1 MFTTNRHTTPLR
13 YIPALLAV
21 AALGLS
27 ACSTEE
33 LPDNGGNSNGKTAIE
48 FAMSNTGGIGMSL
61 DSRAAAS
68 DASRAGFG
76 SNTRIVMR
84 IGSESTDDGS
94 LKYTRTTAT
103 ASKQVTTGTA
113 DYSTVTFAQGTEMRY
128 WDDAHG
134 RKSQLSVYAVA
145 IPDKNSGTLLPE
157 TKLSIGTLGENSKWA
172 SESTPDN
179 TIAWTVSADQST
191 AGTVSNQDLCYSNN
205 IQTGGKNGV
214 YQYKFSASDYPAFP
228 GCNPDGSIIEKT
240 PRTDGLIDGVMKY
253 YTETGYSGGKF
264 DRGHMIF
271 RHALSR
277 ITVKLTAGDGYNP
290 STAFVVDHV
299 QINNI
304 RLADGTNTKLNLVD
318 GTWSGYNTA
327 QTITKMETASPQA
340 SATHHREFVAQTI
353 PGDEIDQNSTENRL
367 ELVVD
372 NNIYYITDK
381 MLFTAFSTSAT
392 DDISGDKLTL
402 RQGRNYE
409 INVTVSKKKIDNI
422 TASIIPWATVTSS
435 NMDVNNAYIQ
445 LELYDPSGTAIDGSY
460 SSNPPLLFRL
470 DDPSQNFI
478 FSDDQWKHY
487 KWYTKY
493 DKYNSLTWDGTN
505 SRWTTNLFFETNYAS
520 YHFRMTNEKTDN
532 KIHLGPGSSG
542 PFGEADYFDI
552 ATSDE
557 DIWWGAPML
566 TSATLKYDYQNTA
579 SVTPSTDYTSPLAGG
594 FSSSIHWGIA
604 ATESPIKFTMLHI
617 KSQID
622 VVLKTTTGP
631 DAVKLKDGDNTAI
644 VKVVRAFNNGNV
656 ELGRGMVKTSGSTGE
671 YVMKLPTYNSRFS
684 DYFATANEATKAYWS
699 YYVPQELVRNS
710 GANAN
715 DFVGIEITT
724 PDGNVYKIN
733 RLSEITEKT
742 VGSDV
747 GQGQAESQKIL
758 RWLPNH
764 HYTYTF
770 TLKKTEVTAT
780 ATVTKWNEVTA
791 GNEDVTIE

>member
-61 DSRAAAS
+61 DSRA
-68 DASRAGFG
+68 GFG
-76 SNTRIVMR
+76 QSTRIVMR

-179 TIAWTVSADQST
+179 TIAWEVSADQSA

-205 IQTGGKNGV
+205 IQADAERGKNGV
-214 YQYKFSASDYPAFP
+214 YRYDFGTGSYPTFP
-228 GCNPDGSIIEKT
+228 GCYEDGTIKQ
-240 PRTDGLIDGVMKY
+240 PGLENGVMKY
-253 YTETGYSGGKF
+253 TTPSASEPGKF

-277 ITVKLTAGDGYNP
+277 ITVKLTAGDGYDP

-318 GTWSGYNTA
+318 GTWSGYTTA

-470 DDPSQNFI
+470 DDPSPNFI

-505 SRWTTNLFFETNYAS
+505 SRWTTDLFFETNYAS

-566 TSATLKYDYQNTA
+566 NTATLKYDYEHTA
-579 SVTPSTDYTSPLAGG
+579 SVTSGTDYRSPLDGG

-733 RLSEITEKT
+733 RLSEIEASA
-742 VGSDV
+742 VGSEA

-791 GNEDVTIE
+791 DKEDVTIE

>member
-1 MFTTNRHTTPLR
+1 M
-13 YIPALLAV
+13 LLAV

-61 DSRAAAS
+61 DSRA
-68 DASRAGFG
+68 GFG
-76 SNTRIVMR
+76 QSTRIVMR

-157 TKLSIGTLGENSKWA
+157 NKLSIGTLGENSKWA

-214 YQYKFSASDYPAFP
+214 YQYKFSTSDYPAFP
-228 GCNPDGSIIEKT
+228 GCNPDGTIIEKS

-253 YTETGYSGGKF
+253 YTEPGYSGGKF

-271 RHALSR
+271 RHALTR
-277 ITVKLTAGDGYNP
+277 ITVKLKAGDGYDP

-299 QINNI
+299 QINKI

-318 GTWSGYNTA
+318 GTWSGYTTG
-327 QTITKMETASPQA
+327 QTITKMEKATPQA

-422 TASIIPWATVTSS
+422 TASIIPWATVTSG

-445 LELYDPSGTAIDGSY
+445 LDLYTPSGTTINGSY
-460 SSNPPLLFRL
+460 EAPLLFRL
-470 DDPSQNFI
+470 DDPSSSFI
-478 FSDDQWKHY
+478 FNDTDWKHY

-505 SRWTTNLFFETNYAS
+505 NRWTTDLFFESNYAS
-520 YHFRMTNEKTDN
+520 YHFRMTNEKTDS

-552 ATSDE
+552 DTSE
-557 DIWWGAPML
+557 KDIWWGAPML
-566 TSATLKYDYQNTA
+566 KTATLKYDYEHTA
-579 SVTPSTDYTSPLAGG
+579 SVTSGTDYRSPLDGG

-622 VVLKTTTGP
+622 VVLKTTTGS

-644 VKVVRAFNNGNV
+644 VKVVRAFNKGNV
-656 ELGRGMVKTSGSTGE
+656 ELGRGMVKTSGSTGD
-671 YVMKLPTYNSRFS
+671 LALNQPTT
-684 DYFATANEATKAYWS
+684 YFKTDKVETNPYWL
-699 YYVPQELVRNS
+699 YYVPQQLSNGS
-710 GANAN
+710 NY
-715 DFVGIEITT
+715 VGIEITT
-724 PDGNVYKIN
+724 PDGNIYKIN
-733 RLSEITEKT
+733 KLSDITAKT
-742 VGSDV
+742 VVSDV
-747 GQGQAESQKIL
+747 GQGQTESQKIL

-791 GNEDVTIE
+791 DKEDVTIE

>member
-76 SNTRIVMR
+76 AATRIVMR
-84 IGSESTDDGS
+84 IGSESTDGGS

-103 ASKQVTTGTA
+103 ASAQVSEGTA

-157 TKLSIGTLGENSKWA
+157 NKLSIGTLGENSKWA

-179 TIAWTVSADQST
+179 TIAWEVSADQSA

-205 IQTGGKNGV
+205 IQNGGENGV
-214 YQYKFSASDYPAFP
+214 YRWSFTEPQGYPSFP
-228 GCNPDGSIIEKT
+228 GVDNISRLG
-240 PRTDGLIDGVMKY
+240 DGVMKY
-253 YTETGYSGGKF
+253 TTPSPSEPGKF

-277 ITVKLTAGDGYNP
+277 ITVKLTAGDGYDP

-299 QINNI
+299 QINKI

-318 GTWSGYNTA
+318 GTWSGYTTG
-327 QTITKMETASPQA
+327 QKITKMEEATPQTGA
-340 SATHHREFVAQTI
+340 AHHREFVAQTI

-445 LELYDPSGTAIDGSY
+445 LDLYTPSGTAINGTY

-470 DDPSQNFI
+470 DDPSPNFI
-478 FSDDQWKHY
+478 FRDDQWKHY

-552 ATSDE
+552 DTSDE
-557 DIWWGAPML
+557 DIWWGAPMRSGANL
-566 TSATLKYDYQNTA
+566 VYDFANDSQDTSAPK
-579 SVTPSTDYTSPLAGG
+579 GG
-594 FSSSIHWGIA
+594 YSSSLHWGIA

-631 DAVKLKDGDNTAI
+631 DAVKLYDETKSGDDRYAK

-656 ELGRGMVKTSGSTGE
+656 ELGRGMVKTSDSAGE
-671 YVMKLPTYNSRFS
+671 YVMKLPTYNSRIS
-684 DYFATANEATKAYWS
+684 DYFATANEATNAYWS

-710 GANAN
+710 GANAE

-733 RLSEITEKT
+733 RLSEIEASS
-742 VGSDV
+742 VGSEA
-747 GQGQAESQKIL
+747 GQGQTARDNIT

-770 TLKKTEVTAT
+770 NLTKTGVTAT

-791 GNEDVTIE
+791 DKEDVSIE

>member
-33 LPDNGGNSNGKTAIE
+33 LPDNGGNTDGKTAIE

-76 SNTRIVMR
+76 AATRIVMR
-84 IGSESTDDGS
+84 IGSQNTDDGS

-103 ASKQVTTGTA
+103 ASKQVTTGTQ

-145 IPDKNSGTLLPE
+145 IPDKTEPSLIPVDKLNCAPASG
-157 TKLSIGTLGENSKWA
+157 SNWA
-172 SESTPDN
+172 AEDASTAASNN

-191 AGTVSNQDLCYSNN
+191 AGTVSNQDLCFSNN

-214 YQYKFSASDYPAFP
+214 YRYSFIDPVGYPTFP
-228 GCNPDGSIIEKT
+228 GVANIDNLEDGM
-240 PRTDGLIDGVMKY
+240 MKFAPNG
-253 YTETGYSGGKF
+253 TSGKF

-277 ITVKLTAGDGYNP
+277 ITVKLTAGDGYDP

-299 QINNI
+299 QINKI

-318 GTWSGYNTA
+318 GTWSGYTTD
-327 QTITKMETASPQA
+327 QTITKMEKATPQA

-353 PGDEIDQNSTENRL
+353 PGDEIDQNSTEKRL

-422 TASIIPWATVTSS
+422 TATLVPWATVSGDEQ
-435 NMDVNNAYIQ
+435 NVNNAHIT
-445 LELYDPSGTAIDGSY
+445 LNLYNSATGDVIT
-460 SSNPPLLFRL
+460 SNPPKFYRL
-470 DDPSQNFI
+470 DDPSTNFI
-478 FSDDQWKHY
+478 FNDNDWVNY
-487 KWYTKY
+487 KWYTTY
-493 DKYNSLTWDGTN
+493 ERHTDDLEWDATN
-505 SRWTTNLFFETNYAS
+505 SCWKSKWYFENNHAS

-552 ATSDE
+552 DTSDE

-579 SVTPSTDYTSPLAGG
+579 SVTSDTDYTSPLDGG

-622 VVLKTTTGP
+622 VVLKTTTGS

-644 VKVVRAFNNGNV
+644 VKVVRAYNNGKV
-656 ELGRGMVKTSGSTGE
+656 ELGRGMVKTSGSAGE
-671 YVMKLPTYNSRFS
+671 YVMKLPTYNSRFP
-684 DYFATANEATKAYWS
+684 DYFATANEATNAYWS
-699 YYVPQELVRNS
+699 YYVPQQLVRNS
-710 GANAN
+710 GASAD
-715 DFVGIEITT
+715 DFVGIEIIT
-724 PDGNVYKIN
+724 PDGNIYKIN
-733 RLSEITEKT
+733 KLSAIKAPAVGTDGDYIT
-742 VGSDV
+742 
-747 GQGQAESQKIL
+747 

-791 GNEDVTIE
+791 DKEDVTIE

>member
-1 MFTTNRHTTPLR
+1 MTRNKGGRNTLR
-13 YIPALLAV
+13 YLPMLLAV
-21 AALGLS
+21 AAMGLA

-33 LPDNGGNSNGKTAIE
+33 LPGNGGNSNGKTAIE

-76 SNTRIVMR
+76 AATRIVMR
-84 IGSESTDDGS
+84 IGSTNGS
-94 LKYTRTTAT
+94 ETKYTRTTAT
-103 ASKQVTTGTA
+103 ASAQVA
-113 DYSTVTFAQGTEMRY
+113 DYSTVTFGIGEMRY

-134 RKSQLSVYAVA
+134 RNSQLSVYAVA
-145 IPDKNSGTLLPE
+145 IPDKTDDNLLPDV
-157 TKLSIGTLGENSKWA
+157 KLNFTASSGSNWATENAQTSAK
-172 SESTPDN
+172 N
-179 TIAWTVSADQST
+179 NCIAWKVSADQT
-191 AGTVSNQDLCYSNN
+191 AKVASEDLCYSNN

-228 GCNPDGSIIEKT
+228 GCNPDGSIIEKS

-277 ITVKLTAGDGYNP
+277 ITVKLTAGDGYDP

-318 GTWSGYNTA
+318 GTWSGYTTA
-327 QTITKMETASPQA
+327 QTITKMEEATPQTGA
-340 SATHHREFVAQTI
+340 HHHREFVAQTI

-422 TASIIPWATVTSS
+422 TASIIPWATVTSG
-435 NMDVNNAYIQ
+435 NMDVNNAYIR
-445 LELYDPSGTAIDGSY
+445 LDLYTPSGTAIDGSY

-470 DDPSQNFI
+470 DDPSSSFI
-478 FSDDQWKHY
+478 FNDTDWKHY

-493 DKYNSLTWDGTN
+493 DKYSSLAWDGTN
-505 SRWTTNLFFETNYAS
+505 RRWTTNLFFETNYAS
-520 YHFRMTNEKTDN
+520 YHFRMTNEKTDS

-566 TSATLKYDYQNTA
+566 KTATLKYDYEHTA
-579 SVTPSTDYTSPLAGG
+579 SVSSGTNYTSPLDGG

-604 ATESPIKFTMLHI
+604 ATKSPIMFTMLHI

-644 VKVVRAFNNGNV
+644 VKVVRAFNSGNV

-671 YVMKLPTYNSRFS
+671 YVMKLPKYNSRFS
-684 DYFATANEATKAYWS
+684 YYFATANEATNAYWS

-710 GANAN
+710 GANAD

-733 RLSEITEKT
+733 RLSEIEASA
-742 VGSDV
+742 VGSEA

-770 TLKKTEVTAT
+770 TLKKTKVTAT

-791 GNEDVTIE
+791 GDKNVTIE

>member
-1 MFTTNRHTTPLR
+1 MTHCKLH
-13 YIPALLAV
+13 IPIAALVLSLLA
-21 AALGLS
+21 
-27 ACSTEE
+27 ACSSDDVPAVPTDGTDKS
-33 LPDNGGNSNGKTAIE
+33 PIE
-48 FAMSNTGGIGMSL
+48 FSMSGTGASVGL
-61 DSRAAAS
+61 DSRGAS
-68 DASRAGFG
+68 AASRAGFG
-76 SNTRIVMR
+76 KSTRIVMR
-84 IGSESTDDGS
+84 IGSQKSGRADD
-94 LKYTRTTAT
+94 KYTRTTAT
-103 ASKQVTTGTA
+103 AEPQGTK
-113 DYSTVTFAQGTEMRY
+113 DYSTVTFGTGKMRY
-128 WDDAHG
+128 WDDADG
-134 RKSQLSVYAVA
+134 RESQLSVYAVA
-145 IPDKNSGTLLPE
+145 VPDKNVDDVLIE
-157 TKLSIGTLGENSKWA
+157 TQLGNYTPSNTWELEDATTEA
-172 SESTPDN
+172 SHN
-179 TIAWTVSADQST
+179 TIKWQLSTDQRGKV
-191 AGTVSNQDLCYSNN
+191 ANEDLCFSNN

-214 YQYKFSASDYPAFP
+214 YQYKFSTSDYPAFP
-228 GCNPDGSIIEKT
+228 GCNPDGTIIEKT

-253 YTETGYSGGKF
+253 YTEPGYSGGKF

-271 RHALSR
+271 RHALTR
-277 ITVKLTAGDGYNP
+277 ITVKLKAGDGYDP

-299 QINNI
+299 QINKI

-318 GTWSGYNTA
+318 GTWSGYTTG
-327 QTITKMETASPQA
+327 QTITKMEKATPQA

-409 INVTVSKKKIDNI
+409 INVTISKKKIDNI

-435 NMDVNNAYIQ
+435 NMDVNNAYIR
-445 LELYDPSGTAIDGSY
+445 LDLYDPSGTAIDGSY

-470 DDPSQNFI
+470 DDPSPKFI

-487 KWYTKY
+487 KWYTTY
-493 DKYNSLTWDGTN
+493 DKYNSLRWDGTN
-505 SRWTTNLFFETNYAS
+505 RRWTTDLFFETNYAS

-552 ATSDE
+552 DTSE
-557 DIWWGAPML
+557 KDIWWGAPML
-566 TSATLKYDYQNTA
+566 KTATLKYDYEHTA
-579 SVTPSTDYTSPLAGG
+579 SVTSGTNYTSPLDGG

-604 ATESPIKFTMLHI
+604 ATESPIRFTMLHI

-656 ELGRGMVKTSGSTGE
+656 ELGRGMVKTTGTTGD
-671 YVMKLPTYNSRFS
+671 LALNQPTT
-684 DYFATANEATKAYWS
+684 YFKTDKVETNPYWL
-699 YYVPQELVRNS
+699 YYVPQPLSNGS
-710 GANAN
+710 NY
-715 DFVGIEITT
+715 VGIEITT

-733 RLSEITEKT
+733 RLSEIEA
-742 VGSDV
+742 VGSEA
-747 GQGQAESQKIL
+747 GQGQTESQKIL

-770 TLKKTEVTAT
+770 TLKKTKITAT
-780 ATVTKWNEVTA
+780 ATVAKWNEVTA
-791 GNEDVTIE
+791 DNEDVTIE

>member
-61 DSRAAAS
+61 DSRA
-68 DASRAGFG
+68 GFG
-76 SNTRIVMR
+76 QSTRIVMR

-103 ASKQVTTGTA
+103 ASKQVTTDTQ

-157 TKLSIGTLGENSKWA
+157 NKLSIGTLGENSKWA

-179 TIAWTVSADQST
+179 TIAWEVSADQSA

-205 IQTGGKNGV
+205 IQNGGENGV
-214 YQYKFSASDYPAFP
+214 YRWSFTEPQGYPSFP
-228 GCNPDGSIIEKT
+228 GVDNISRLG
-240 PRTDGLIDGVMKY
+240 DGVMKY
-253 YTETGYSGGKF
+253 TTPSPSEPGKF

-277 ITVKLTAGDGYNP
+277 ITVKLTAGDGYDP

-299 QINNI
+299 QINKI

-318 GTWSGYNTA
+318 GTWSGYTTG
-327 QTITKMETASPQA
+327 QKITKMEEATPQTGA
-340 SATHHREFVAQTI
+340 AHHREFVAQTI

-445 LELYDPSGTAIDGSY
+445 LDLYTPSGTAIDGKY

-470 DDPSQNFI
+470 DDPSPDFI

-487 KWYTKY
+487 KWYTTY
-493 DKYNSLTWDGTN
+493 DKYSSLTWDGTN

-520 YHFRMTNEKTDN
+520 YHFRMTNEKTDSW
-532 KIHLGPGSSG
+532 IHLRPGSSG

-552 ATSDE
+552 ATSDK

-579 SVTPSTDYTSPLAGG
+579 SVTSDTDYTSPLDGG

-622 VVLKTTTGP
+622 VVLKTTTGS
-631 DAVKLKDGDNTAI
+631 DAVKLYDETKSGDDRYAK
-644 VKVVRAFNNGNV
+644 VKVVRAFNSGNV
-656 ELGRGMVKTSGSTGE
+656 ELGRGMVKTTGTTGD
-671 YVMKLPTYNSRFS
+671 LALNQPTS
-684 DYFATANEATKAYWS
+684 YFKTDKVETNPYWL
-699 YYVPQELVRNS
+699 YYVPQPLSNGS
-710 GANAN
+710 NY
-715 DFVGIEITT
+715 VGIEITT
-724 PDGNVYKIN
+724 PDGNIYKIN
-733 RLSEITEKT
+733 SLSEITASS
-742 VGSDV
+742 VSSSN
-747 GQGQAESQKIL
+747 GQGQTTGSAIT

-791 GNEDVTIE
+791 GDKDVTIE